1 MVDKD
6 QAQLVA
12 ETIDKVTDALDNENL
27 SLAEALGILA
37 FVQGGLIHNGFLHLQ
52 GKVEES
58 AD

>member
-12 ETIDKVTDALDNENL
+12 EAIDKVTDALDNKNL
-27 SLAEALGILA
+27 SFAEVLGILA
-37 FVQGGLIHNGFLHLQ
+37 FVQGGLIHNGFLHSQ
-52 GKVEES
+52 SEVDNS